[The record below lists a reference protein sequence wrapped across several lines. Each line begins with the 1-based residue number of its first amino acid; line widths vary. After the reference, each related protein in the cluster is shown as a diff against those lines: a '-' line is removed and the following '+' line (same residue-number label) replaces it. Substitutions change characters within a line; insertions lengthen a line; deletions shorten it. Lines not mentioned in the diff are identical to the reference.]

1 MKEIKNKILKPNQ
14 MVALDVDAAV
24 YPEAA
29 AQIETNGNCVVL
41 LLYTD
46 NSGSVTVKAGDSVFA
61 GAELNLE
68 LQPAV
73 FYAVQLETGRF
84 MHQNGEHKGKIL
96 ITTDIDDLTCN
107 CFQVN

>member
-1 MKEIKNKILKPNQ
+1 MNEIKNKILKPNQ
-14 MVALDVDAAV
+14 MFALDSVASI
-24 YPEAA
+24 YPEATA
-29 AQIETNGNCVVL
+29 HIETNGNCVVL

-46 NSGSVTVKAGDSVFA
+46 NGGAVIIEAGDSVFA
-61 GAELNLE
+61 GAPLNLD

-73 FYAVQLETGRF
+73 YYAVQLETGRF

-96 ITTDIDDLTCN
+96 ISTDIDDLTCN